1 MLTVKV
7 TNKMDGKKEGSVTT
21 AMKEI
26 GMKEAIKL
34 GEVTSEAKY
43 NDREIV
49 YMNMSNLHVREKGLE
64 HDYEFSY

>member
-7 TNKMDGKKEGSVTT
+7 TNKMDGKEEGYMTT
-21 AMKEI
+21 AMKKT

-43 NDREIV
+43 NDRETV
-49 YMNMSNLHVREKGLE
+49 HMNMSDLHAR
-64 HDYEFSY
+64 DYEFSY